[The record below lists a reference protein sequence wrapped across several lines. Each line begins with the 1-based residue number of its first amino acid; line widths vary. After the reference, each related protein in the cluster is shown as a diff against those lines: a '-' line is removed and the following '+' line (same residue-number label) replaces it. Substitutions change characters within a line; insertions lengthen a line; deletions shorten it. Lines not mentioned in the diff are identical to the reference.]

1 MIYFIALR
9 KCVYWFE
16 LASHV
21 RDVAHVPR
29 FTNTGYLLKDYINI
43 NHEVISSI
51 ANSNTSP
58 FARLVHLEHVYT
70 LSSVTASF
78 SWERSKER
86 VNIKLHFIPKKIPDT
101 YTETWLY
108 LMPLSFI
115 IVIKGYQ
122 TTKIKTVFLSLLY
135 STCNKW
141 IQKIASQI
149 KICLICSYRP
159 LTLSILN

>member
-1 MIYFIALR
+1 MLLLINVMIYFIALR

-29 FTNTGYLLKDYINI
+29 FTNTGYLIKDYINI

-51 ANSNTSP
+51 TTSNTSP

-78 SWERSKER
+78 SWE
-86 VNIKLHFIPKKIPDT
+86 KLC
-101 YTETWLY
+101 E
-108 LMPLSFI
+108 
-115 IVIKGYQ
+115 VKGKSRYQ
-122 TTKIKTVFLSLLY
+122 TPFYSQKDSRHIHRNLTIFDAPQPYNNYQKTKIKTVLLSLFY

-149 KICLICSYRP
+149 KISLTCS
-159 LTLSILN
+159 